1 MRLPKSVKQHR
12 SSFFSIE
19 FCFVCQ
25 LLAKRSS
32 LTACARAGS
41 AVSER
46 ACWVCFLWV
55 GFFLLLLCF
64 ASFFSILFFFFFSP
78 TPEEKAPRSNAGLRR
93 CRGLR

>member
-46 ACWVCFLWV
+46 ACWVRFLWV
-55 GFFLLLLCF
+55 GFFCCCCVLLR
-64 ASFFSILFFFFFSP
+64 FSLFFFFFSSP
-78 TPEEKAPRSNAGLRR
+78 PRPRRKHHEATPGSGAAEG
-93 CRGLR
+93 